1 MLRFGIMKKLITLLG
16 VAAAGGL
23 VYANNQRGR
32 QLTLEDLKLTA
43 GELLGTAKQRAIEVK
58 DRTEKKMVHDV
69 ASKVA
74 DATKH

>member
-1 MLRFGIMKKLITLLG
+1 MKKLMTLVG

-43 GELLGTAKQRAIEVK
+43 RELFGTAKRRAIEVK
-58 DRTEKKMVHDV
+58 DRSEKRMVHDV
-69 ASKVA
+69 ASNVA

>member
-1 MLRFGIMKKLITLLG
+1 MKKLMTLVG

-32 QLTLEDLKLTA
+32 QLTLDDLVLTVR
-43 GELLGTAKQRAIEVK
+43 ELLGSAKQRAIEVK
-58 DRTEKKMVHDV
+58 DRSEKRMVHDV

>member
-1 MLRFGIMKKLITLLG
+1 MKKLITLVG

-32 QLTLEDLKLTA
+32 QLTLDDLKLTA
-43 GELLGTAKQRAIEVK
+43 RELFCTAKRRAIEVK
-58 DRTEKKMVHDV
+58 DRSEKRMVHDV

>member
-1 MLRFGIMKKLITLLG
+1 MKKLMTLVG

-32 QLTLEDLKLTA
+32 QLTLDDLVLTA
-43 GELLGTAKQRAIEVK
+43 RELLGSAKQRAIEVK
-58 DRTEKKMVHDV
+58 DRSEKRMVHDV
-69 ASKVA
+69 ASQVA

>member
-1 MLRFGIMKKLITLLG
+1 MKKLIALAG

-23 VYANNQRGR
+23 VYVNNQRGR
-32 QLTLEDLKLTA
+32 QLTLEDLKLT
-43 GELLGTAKQRAIEVK
+43 GRELLGSAKRRAIEVK
-58 DRTEKKMVHDV
+58 DRSEKRMVHDV

>member
-1 MLRFGIMKKLITLLG
+1 MKKLITLVG

-23 VYANNQRGR
+23 VYVNNQRGR

-43 GELLGTAKQRAIEVK
+43 RELMGTAKQRAIEVK

>member
-1 MLRFGIMKKLITLLG
+1 MKKLITLVG

-32 QLTLEDLKLTA
+32 QLTLQDLGFTA
-43 GELLGTAKQRAIEVK
+43 RELIGTVKQRAIDVK
-58 DRTEKKMVHDV
+58 DRTEKRMVHDV

>member
-1 MLRFGIMKKLITLLG
+1 MKKLMTLVG

-32 QLTLEDLKLTA
+32 QLTLDDLVLTA
-43 GELLGTAKQRAIEVK
+43 RELFGTAKRRAIEVK
-58 DRTEKKMVHDV
+58 DRSEKRMVHDV